1 MSKFP
6 TLKESEG
13 DYDYILHI
21 PPRFNDKG
29 EVSMNSY
36 ELKRLY
42 YKLKEELD
50 LLD

>member
-1 MSKFP
+1 MSKYP
-6 TLKESEG
+6 SIEKTGGS
-13 DYDYILHI
+13 YDYILKI

-29 EVSMNSY
+29 EVSLN
-36 ELKRLY
+36 EDEAKRLY